1 MQSKSLTKF
10 SAKLCED
17 DQKIICQAGF
27 SIFTIADFTKMLKSI
42 FTETIEPPKRQYR
55 YLPTSTFWSIRQG
68 FPKQLSLLLML
79 LSLVMPLVIWT
90 IISTLQ
96 LVPPTFLPTPWAVI
110 SAGITMFAENNL
122 WNDVLASCGRVL
134 AGFVLAA
141 LIGVPVGLAMGTFYS
156 MDSVFSPLVGTVRYM
171 PVTGFMPLVII
182 WVGLDEPSKILIVTL
197 GVVFYNIIMV
207 ADAVKFIPNEMIN
220 VAYTMGA
227 SRWAILWK
235 VIVPATFPSVLDT
248 LRVNISGAWNFVVI
262 AELLAAQSGLGFKI
276 IQSQRFLN
284 TDRVLFCILLIGVI
298 GLMLDYALK
307 WLSKTLTPWADQV
320 RH

>member
-1 MQSKSLTKF
+1 VI
-10 SAKLCED
+10 E
-17 DQKIICQAGF
+17 
-27 SIFTIADFTKMLKSI
+27 SISTAPV
-42 FTETIEPPKRQYR
+42 EPINRQYS

-68 FPKQLSLLLML
+68 FPQQLSLLLVAM
-79 LSLVMPLVIWT
+79 SLVVPLTIWT

-96 LVPPTFLPTPWAVI
+96 LVPPTFLPTPLAVI
-110 SAGITMFAENNL
+110 SAGINMFAENNL
-122 WNDVLASCGRVL
+122 WGDVLASCARVL

-156 MDSVFSPLVGTVRYM
+156 MDSLFSPLVGTVRYM
-171 PVTGFMPLVII
+171 PITGFVPLIII
-182 WVGLDEPSKILIVTL
+182 WVGLDEPSKILIITL
-197 GVVFYNIIMV
+197 GVVLYNVIMV

-227 SRWAILWK
+227 SRWDVLWK

-262 AELLAAQSGLGFKI
+262 AELLAAQNGLGFKI
-276 IQSQRFLN
+276 IQAQRFLQ
-284 TDRVLFCILLIGVI
+284 TDKVLFCIALIGAI
-298 GLMLDYALK
+298 GLVLDYALK
-307 WLSKTLTPWADQV
+307 WLSKMLTPWADQV